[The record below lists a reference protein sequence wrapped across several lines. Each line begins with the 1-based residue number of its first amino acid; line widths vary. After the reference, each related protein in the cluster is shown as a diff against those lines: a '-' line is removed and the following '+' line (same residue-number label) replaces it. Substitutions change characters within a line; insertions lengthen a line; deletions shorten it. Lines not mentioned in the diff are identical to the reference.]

1 MYVLLLSKTSAEE
14 TQESVYCELCSVHIQ
29 VHTVTFLVSVINQ
42 ANNAVNCS
50 VLLGGLSTTSSN
62 YLSK

>member
-29 VHTVTFLVSVINQ
+29 VHTVTFTCFSHKPSKQ
-42 ANNAVNCS
+42 CS
-50 VLLGGLSTTSSN
+50 
-62 YLSK
+62 